1 MASLREKMFARGMW
15 GAWGGITCCG
25 LLMLAALAGC
35 GDDGADAPELK
46 IDATPYLL
54 TEAPEA
60 ALEVREIHEGAKERG
75 AEGGEVV
82 LVGKIGGSLNP
93 WIEGRAAFN
102 IVDRSVKSCSDI
114 PGDKCPTPWD
124 YCCTRDDLPG
134 ATALVKVVGED
145 GRLLAADARRL
156 FGVKELQTV
165 FVRGTASKDEKG
177 NLVVLASRLYVK
189 K

>member
-1 MASLREKMFARGMW
+1 MKRLNRLMTASRARG
-15 GAWGGITCCG
+15 AIACCA
-25 LLMLAALAGC
+25 LLTLCVAAVLSGC
-35 GDDGADAPELK
+35 GDDTADLPELK

-54 TEAPEA
+54 KQAPA
-60 ALEVREIHEGAKERG
+60 GALEVKAVHDSAGQA
-75 AEGGEVV
+75 GEVV
-82 LVGKIGGSLNP
+82 IVGKIGGSLNP

-114 PGDKCPTPWD
+114 PDDKCPTPWD

-145 GRLLAADARRL
+145 GRLLAADTRRL

-177 NLVVLASRLYVK
+177 NLVVLASSLYVK
-189 K
+189 R